1 MQDFLEFMSLR
12 EPSVRYVVLSCI
24 LLGAA
29 ASTVGV
35 FGFLRKRSLV
45 GETVAHSMLPGI
57 GLAFILSGS
66 RDPLFLVTGA
76 VITGWM
82 SMGFMNWLIKKG
94 PIKVDLAL
102 AITLTGFFAIG
113 IGLMTF
119 IQRGS
124 FGDHSGLDHYIFG
137 RAAAMDPK
145 DIKVFG
151 GLAVFVFVSVLLLF
165 KEFMGLCFNREYLS
179 VLGLPVRFLEFA
191 ISFLTILAISSG
203 IKAVGIVLMA
213 ALMIIPAAAAR
224 YWTGSLRVLVAL
236 SVAFGVTAGILGAY
250 ISFQARSLP
259 TGPFIVI
266 VLAVIT
272 AVSVI
277 FAPERGLFSRWS
289 KRRRLKRRVLA
300 ENFVKEVYQI
310 VEFGKE
316 KNRSIT
322 KSEFLTHFH
331 YNTRS
336 FIRSLRLSV
345 SKGWI
350 LPAVDGMKLSQK
362 GFAKGEELNRL
373 HRLWEIYL
381 ARKAQTP
388 LEKVH
393 HSAEII
399 EHILTPELEAEIRL
413 ELDLCD
419 NFSPQN
425 EIHIKA

>member
-1 MQDFLEFMSLR
+1 MHDFLEFMSLR
-12 EPSVRYVVLSCI
+12 EPSVRYVVLSCV

-29 ASTVGV
+29 ASMVGV

-57 GLAFILSGS
+57 GLAFIISGS
-66 RDPLFLVTGA
+66 RDPIYLVTGA

-82 SMGFMNWLIKKG
+82 SMGFMNWLTRKG

-113 IGLMTF
+113 IGIMTY

-137 RAAAMDPK
+137 RAAAMEPS
-145 DIKVFG
+145 DIRVFG
-151 GLAVFVFVSVLLLF
+151 GLAAFVFVSVLLLF
-165 KEFMGLCFNREYLS
+165 KEFMGLCFNREFLS

-224 YWTGSLRVLVAL
+224 YWTGSLRWLLTLAI
-236 SVAFGVTAGILGAY
+236 SFGVIAGVAGAY

-266 VLAVIT
+266 VLALIT
-272 AVSVI
+272 AISVI
-277 FAPERGLFSRWS
+277 FAPEKGLFSRWA
-289 KRRRLKRRVLA
+289 KKKRLRRRVAA

-310 VEFGKE
+310 IEKGKD
-316 KNRSIT
+316 KNSNIS
-322 KSEFLTHFH
+322 KSEFIVNFH
-331 YNTRS
+331 YSPRL
-336 FIRSLRLSV
+336 FFRSLRWAV
-345 SKGWI
+345 ARGWI
-350 LPAVDGMKLSQK
+350 VPAVDGMKLTQR
-362 GFAKGEELNRL
+362 GFSKGEELNRL

>member
-1 MQDFLEFMSLR
+1 MEDFLDFMTLR

-57 GLAFILSGS
+57 GLAFIISGS
-66 RDPLFLVTGA
+66 REPIFLVTGA

-82 SMGFMNWLIKKG
+82 SMGFMNWLTNRG
-94 PIKVDLAL
+94 PIKIDLAL

-113 IGLMTF
+113 IGLMTY

-137 RAAAMDPK
+137 RAAAMKPD
-145 DIKVFG
+145 DIRVFG
-151 GLAVFVFVSVLLLF
+151 GLAIFVFISVLLLF
-165 KEFMGLCFNREYLS
+165 KEFMGICFNKEFLS

-224 YWTGSLRVLVAL
+224 YWTGNLRWLLTLAI
-236 SVAFGVTAGILGAY
+236 AFGIIAGIGGAY
-250 ISFQARSLP
+250 ISFQAHSLP

-266 VLAVIT
+266 VLATIT
-272 AVSVI
+272 AISVV
-277 FAPERGLFSRWS
+277 FAPEKGLFSRWAR
-289 KRRRLKRRVLA
+289 KRRMNRRVAA
-300 ENFVKEVYQI
+300 ENFVKELYQI
-310 VEFGKE
+310 LE
-316 KNRSIT
+316 KKTEQYARISKT
-322 KSEFLTHFH
+322 EFLKHVV
-331 YNTRS
+331 YERES
-336 FIRSLRLSV
+336 FFRSLRWAV
-345 SKGWI
+345 ARGWI
-350 LPAVDGMKLSQK
+350 VPVVDGMKITEK
-362 GFAKGEELNRL
+362 GLIRGRELNRL

-381 ARKAQTP
+381 ARKAHTP

-399 EHILTPELEAEIRL
+399 EHILTPELEAEIRI
-413 ELDLCD
+413 ELDLCE